1 MPRIGII
8 GGSGLYSMKDLN
20 ILDYRK
26 IETPFGEPSDAYMIG
41 ILADKEVVFLARHG
55 RGHILP
61 PSDINYRANI
71 YGFKVL
77 GVEWL
82 IAVSAVGSM
91 KEELKPGYI
100 VIPDQFYDLTKRR
113 ISTFFG
119 KGLAAHISFAEPVCN
134 KLNEIV
140 YEAAKR
146 ITNEVVKGGIY
157 LCIEGPQF
165 STKGESFIHRKWGVD
180 IIGMTNMPEAKL
192 AREAEMCYSTIAMVT
207 DYDVWHE
214 AEESVSVDQIV
225 KTFERNIAI
234 AQNILL
240 EIVKILPLER
250 ACICKDA
257 LEGTFITDK
266 NYIDNKMIQILKP
279 IVGKYFNER

>member
-8 GGSGLYSMKDLN
+8 GGSGLYNMNDLN
-20 ILDYRK
+20 IIDYRK
-26 IETPFGEPSDAYMIG
+26 LETPFGDPSDSYMIG
-41 ILADKEVVFLARHG
+41 TLEDKEVVFLARHG

-82 IAVSAVGSM
+82 IGVSAVGSM
-91 KEELKPGYI
+91 RKELKPTYI
-100 VIPDQFYDLTKRR
+100 VLPDQFYDLTKKRV
-113 ISTFFG
+113 STFFG
-119 KGLAAHISFAEPVCN
+119 KGLAVHIAFADPVCN
-134 KLNEIV
+134 LLNEVI
-140 YEAAKR
+140 YQAALK
-146 ITNEVVKGGIY
+146 ITADVRKGGTY

-165 STKGESFIHRKWGVD
+165 STKAESFIYRNWGID

-214 AEESVSVDQIV
+214 TEASVSVDQVV
-225 KTFERNIAI
+225 KTF
-234 AQNILL
+234 AQNIATAQQVLR
-240 EIVKILPLER
+240 EVVKLFPLER
-250 ACICKDA
+250 NCHCHDA
-257 LEGTFITDK
+257 LNGAFITSK
-266 NYIDNKMIQILKP
+266 EFCSNEMIRILKP
-279 IVGKYFNER
+279 IVGKYFT

>member
-8 GGSGLYSMKDLN
+8 GGSGLYSMNDLN
-20 ILDYRK
+20 VLDYRK
-26 IETPFGEPSDAYMIG
+26 IDTPFGEPSDAYMIG
-41 ILADKEVVFLARHG
+41 TLADKEVVFLARHG

-82 IAVSAVGSM
+82 IGVSAVGSM

-113 ISTFFG
+113 VSTFFG
-119 KGLAAHISFAEPVCN
+119 KGLAAHISFAEPVCPDLN
-134 KLNEIV
+134 KIV
-140 YEAAKR
+140 YTASKK
-146 ITNEVVKGGIY
+146 ITDDVVLGGIY

-165 STKGESFIHRKWGVD
+165 STKGESLIHRRWGVD

-192 AREAEMCYSTIAMVT
+192 AREAEICYSTIAMVT
-207 DYDVWHE
+207 DYDVWHTEEE
-214 AEESVSVDQIV
+214 AVSVEQIV
-225 KTFERNIAI
+225 KTFNRNIAV
-234 AQNILL
+234 AQQVCLEVVKLL
-240 EIVKILPLER
+240 PIER
-250 ACICKDA
+250 NCVCKNA
-257 LEGTFITDK
+257 LEGAFITDK
-266 NYIDNKMIQILKP
+266 NYCDKNMIQMLRP
-279 IVGKYFNER
+279 IVSKYFD